1 MIGFLLA
8 LALVVGCPSVGRAH
22 ERAHAAVA
30 MCVEAFVVAAPR
42 VVVQRE
48 EVATFDLLPV
58 RVVAA
63 VRHRALDLRFGGLP
77 QPRAPDAAPA
87 LSRIG

>member
-22 ERAHAAVA
+22 ERAQAAVA
-30 MCVEAFVVAAPR
+30 MCVEAFVVAAPSVIVER
-42 VVVQRE
+42 VEIAPQQTRPACIVIV
-48 EVATFDLLPV
+48 
-58 RVVAA
+58 
-63 VRHRALDLRFGGLP
+63 VRHRALDLRSGGLP
-77 QPRAPDAAPA
+77 QPRAPDVEPA

>member
-1 MIGFLLA
+1 VIGFLLA

-42 VVVQRE
+42 IVVERD
-48 EVATFDLLPV
+48 EVGTVESLPV
-58 RVVAA
+58 RVVVA
-63 VRHRALDLRFGGLP
+63 VRHRALDLRPGGLP
-77 QPRAPDAAPA
+77 QPRAPDAAPV

>member
-22 ERAHAAVA
+22 ERAQAAVA
-30 MCVEAFVVAAPR
+30 MCVEAFVVSAPC
-42 VVVQRE
+42 VAVERE
-48 EVATFDLLPV
+48 EVAAVESQPV
-58 RVVAA
+58 RFVAA